1 MLIPHGTL
9 ILAVD
14 GAHLQLLRNRGSD
27 ALPALDRLH
36 ERKLK
41 NPASHV
47 LETDAPGRAFS
58 SAGHG
63 RSAYDA
69 PDLHQRREDRFSH
82 EALEQISSMA
92 GEETPVILIA
102 PPHVLGEIRADLD
115 PRSALRI
122 IAEINK
128 DYAQSKPAEILELL
142 RNYQP

>member
-1 MLIPHGTL
+1 M
-9 ILAVD
+9 
-14 GAHLQLLRNRGSD
+14 
-27 ALPALDRLH
+27 PALDRLH

-58 SAGHG
+58 SVGQG
-63 RSAYDA
+63 RSTYDA

-82 EALEQISSMA
+82 EALELVSSMA
-92 GEETPVILIA
+92 GVDTPVILIA
-102 PPHVLGEIRADLD
+102 PPHVLGEIRVDLD
-115 PRSALRI
+115 PQSGPRI

-142 RNYQP
+142 HNYQP